1 MKKLAKL
8 LSILLA
14 LAMLVG
20 IIAGCADQP
29 AETGSESVSSGET
42 ADDTGSE
49 TTDGDE
55 TKDGPATTDEGDQ
68 PVAENVRPTLTID
81 DKSAA
86 SSDEA
91 LALTADFS
99 AFEALEHDA
108 DDEEWAVYSAALSEF
123 YKYLLAANTETDVSG
138 KYTLMAI
145 AEAKLLE
152 SGSFLPTSTQGGTKA
167 ISRVVPYTVSSALWG
182 NDSDRL
188 YSMVVANEIL
198 TKADRDALKAKYVEL
213 KGTGKYTEAAKAYLT
228 EKGYTFKDSYTT
240 SFSSDPRT
248 WDILH
253 TYRAA
258 DAEAIV
264 GTYDGLYEYD
274 NEGRMVPALATG
286 YTVSEDGL
294 TYTFTLR
301 QGVKWY
307 TKSGA
312 EYAEVTANDFVTG
325 MKHLLDCQGGT
336 EYLIQGIIKN
346 VNEYLDGTVT
356 DFAEVGV
363 KAIDD
368 YTLQYTLEQPT
379 SYFIT
384 MFGYNPFAPMNEA
397 FFLSKGGEGTEDEP
411 SEYGTSPDN
420 ILYCG
425 PYIISEFTSN
435 NKIEYVLNENY
446 YNKDYVNIKKIVWN
460 YNDGSDNTKGYL
472 DMKQNARD
480 AVGLNTTTE
489 EMAKNDGFESYIY
502 VSSTNAVTYAGFLNL
517 NRRSYETINDYGMES
532 PKNDTEKAESV
543 AALQNVHFRN
553 ALLFSIDRAQYNSIM
568 VGDDVKLDSIRNTY
582 TPGTFVR
589 LTRDVTVDIGG
600 TSTTF
605 KKGTYYGEIIQAQLT
620 ADGSP
625 LKVWDPKG
633 GDGDGSTD
641 GFDGWFN
648 ADAAKAELA
657 KAVEELAAA
666 GVTVSAENPIKIDY
680 PYRSDNPDYAARAAA
695 LKTNVETVLEG
706 KVVLNLVGTE
716 DVYGWYYAGYY
727 CDHGYET
734 NYDLYDVSGWGPDY
748 GDPATYLNT
757 MKPDYTGDMTH
768 VLGIY

>member
-1 MKKLAKL
+1 MKNLAKL

-29 AETGSESVSSGET
+29 AETETAGET
-42 ADDTGSE
+42 AEVTGGETVTEGDEKNDGETTEGGSE
-49 TTDGDE
+49 
-55 TKDGPATTDEGDQ
+55 Q
-68 PVAENVRPTLTID
+68 PIDENVRPTLTID

-86 SSDEA
+86 STDEA

-108 DDEEWAVYSAALSEF
+108 DDEEWAVYSAALSDY
-123 YKYLLAANTETDVSG
+123 YKYLLAAETEADVSG

-152 SGSFLPTSTQGGTKA
+152 SGAFLPTSTQGGTKA
-167 ISRVVPYTVSSALWG
+167 ISRVVPYTVSNALWG

-188 YSMVVANEIL
+188 YSMIVTNEIIS
-198 TKADRDALKAKYVEL
+198 KADRDALKAKYVEL
-213 KGTGKYTEAAKAYLT
+213 KGTGKYMDAARAYLT
-228 EKGYTFKDSYTT
+228 EKGYTFKDSFGTA
-240 SFSSDPRT
+240 FSSDPRT

-258 DAEAIV
+258 DAQAIV
-264 GTYDGLYEYD
+264 LTYDGLYEYD

-294 TYTFTLR
+294 TYTFTIR

-307 TKSGA
+307 TSSGA
-312 EYAEVTANDFVTG
+312 EYADVTANDFVTG
-325 MKHLLDCQGGT
+325 LKHLLDCQGGT
-336 EYLIQGIIKN
+336 EYLVQGIIKN
-346 VNEYLDGTVT
+346 VNEYLAGEIT
-356 DFAEVGV
+356 DFAEVGI
-363 KAIDD
+363 KAVDD
-368 YTLQYTLEQPT
+368 YTLQYTLEKPT

-384 MFGYNPFAPMNEA
+384 MFGYNPFAPLNEK
-397 FFLSKGGEGTEDEP
+397 FFNAEGGEAED
-411 SEYGTSPDN
+411 SKYGKSPDD

-425 PYIISEFTSN
+425 PFIITEFTSN
-435 NKIEYVLNENY
+435 NKIVYELNENY
-446 YNKDYVNIKKIVWN
+446 YNKDYVNVKKITWA

-472 DMKQNARD
+472 DMKQGTRD
-480 AVGLNTTTE
+480 SVGLNTTTF
-489 EMAKNDGFESYIY
+489 EMAKNDGYEDKIY
-502 VSSTNAVTYAGFLNL
+502 VSSTNATTFAGFLNL
-517 NRRSYETINDYGMES
+517 YRRSYETEGYDLPS
-532 PKNDTEKAESV
+532 PKNDAQKAESI
-543 AALQNVHFRN
+543 AALQNVHFRL
-553 ALLFSIDRAQYNSIM
+553 ALLYSIDRAQYNAIM
-568 VGDDVKLDSIRNTY
+568 VGDDVKLESVRNTY

-589 LTRDVTVDIGG
+589 LTRDVTVDING

-625 LKVWDPKG
+625 INAWDPKG

-641 GFDGWFN
+641 GFDGWYN
-648 ADAAKAELA
+648 VDAAKEELT
-657 KAVEELAAA
+657 KAIEELAAA
-666 GVTVSAENPIKIDY
+666 GVTVSAENPITIDY
-680 PYRSDNPDYAARAAA
+680 PYRTDNADYAARAAA
-695 LKTNVETVLEG
+695 LKTNIETVLEG
-706 KVVLNLVGTE
+706 KVVLNLVGTS
-716 DVYGWYYAGYY
+716 DVYAWYYAGYY

-757 MKPDYTGDMTH
+757 MRPDYMGDMTH